1 MKTCITGGI
10 ACGKSLFSSML
21 NELGV
26 RTIDADDIV
35 HSLIPEEE
43 RRRLAKTVF
52 KDEAA
57 RKALEKRIHPCV
69 RRRIDE
75 ALAADPS
82 AVAVVPLLFEV
93 QWDAEYDIICAVVS
107 SREKQLD
114 RMMKNRGMSRDE
126 AEARLAAQMDARE
139 KAARSHYVI
148 ENDGTADDLR
158 REAGKFVSWLRSK
171 RHV

>member
-1 MKTCITGGI
+1 
-10 ACGKSLFSSML
+10 ML

-57 RKALEKRIHPCV
+57 RKALEKRIHPEV
-69 RRRIDE
+69 RRRIDG
-75 ALAADPS
+75 ALAADLS
-82 AVAVVPLLFEV
+82 AVAVIPLLFEV
-93 QWDAEYDIICAVVS
+93 KWDAEYDIICAVVS
-107 SREKQLD
+107 SRENQLD
-114 RMMKNRGMSRDE
+114 RMMKNRGMGRDE

-171 RHV
+171 RNV

>member
-1 MKTCITGGI
+1 MKACITGGI

-26 RTIDADDIV
+26 KTVDADDIV
-35 HSLIPEEE
+35 HTIIPEEE
-43 RRRLAKTVF
+43 RRRLAKTIF

-57 RKALEKRIHPCV
+57 RRALEKRIHPEV

-82 AVAVVPLLFEV
+82 AVAVIPLLFEV
-93 QWDAEYDIICAVVS
+93 HWDADYDIICAVIS

-114 RMMKNRGMSRDE
+114 RMMKNRGMCREE
-126 AEARLAAQMDARE
+126 AEARIAAQMDVRE
-139 KAARSHYVI
+139 KASRSHYVI
-148 ENDGTADDLR
+148 ENNGTADDLR
-158 REAGKFVSWLRSK
+158 REVEKFVSWLRSK

>member
-1 MKTCITGGI
+1 
-10 ACGKSLFSSML
+10 ML

-52 KDEAA
+52 NDEAA
-57 RKALEKRIHPCV
+57 RKALEARIHPEV

-75 ALAADPS
+75 ALAVDPS

>member
-1 MKTCITGGI
+1 
-10 ACGKSLFSSML
+10 ML

-26 RTIDADDIV
+26 KTVDADDIV
-35 HSLIPEEE
+35 HAIIPEEE

-57 RKALEKRIHPCV
+57 RKALEARVHPEV

-75 ALAADPS
+75 ALAEDPS

-93 QWDAEYDIICAVVS
+93 QWDADYDIICAVVS
-107 SREKQLD
+107 SRENQLD
-114 RMMKNRGMSRDE
+114 RMMKTRGMCRDE

-158 REAGKFVSWLRSK
+158 REAEKFVSWLRSK